1 MNLMLLSDTFNL
13 LTFLQQN
20 VLQDS
25 VKSLADLPQMRGNFS
40 LLGNSALLCWVGGMQ
55 VFLN

>member
-20 VLQDS
+20 VVQDS
-25 VKSLADLPQMRGNFS
+25 VKSLADLPQMRGNFPM
-40 LLGNSALLCWVGGMQ
+40 LGNSALLCWGGGMQ
-55 VFLN
+55 VF